1 MMKILL
7 AVFALA
13 LIISIPTAFAQ
24 TATSATSATGTSETE
39 TELEPFV
46 FENQPYTK
54 PTNLTSEGVGFY
66 EVRNPDGT
74 FTLTSHY
81 PYFETE
87 SGEFLPYRINEDSS
101 IIQVEVNGGK
111 IVFDK
116 ESGAMTLF
124 NDEGIIVDS
133 DSYVVR
139 SALSGSDVWNNLP
152 LNDSPL
158 TFEVIEQGET
168 LIIEI
173 SREDETGLFKMQHI
187 VFGGKLKTTAFF
199 TNYSLENTKIAFT
212 ETLNLPDNI
221 ITLNDQV
228 IDLNQFVGMSFD
240 RTTLEQNEDLVIQV
254 KERFFNTGIGFDN
267 LWQVNIHEN
276 NTVSLDYANTAHVMQ
291 IGETIGLD
299 PTWNITGTINGSN
312 VDFNISTLNNASVNS
327 GDIDGTALT
336 STQITSLQNALNNG
350 DSTWS
355 QPYTQGAIWDTS
367 NLTYSVA
374 SGYNTSSN
382 PIRINTSSSSGGEL
396 VGVNSGNN
404 GSIILSADQ
413 NRNGGSNGGTYLKD
427 MTTNENWRIQYPR
440 SADVH
445 TGSTGGSTNWSLAYA
460 SHCSWNDPHK
470 LVISGTTVTA
480 YCGNTVARSGGV
492 ANSSNFQP
500 AVYTWGSN
508 DGYNYWDITVT
519 GDFAT
524 SAPTLNVNYTLFPS
538 IPTDV
543 SATQNTTTD
552 YNTVDLTW
560 NEGTTGSQST
570 SYEVFRAGSSI
581 GTVTAPSGLGSSAD
595 GTGYNKSNVTG
606 HDGNNAWSFNN
617 ASTYVDLGQ
626 NFNFDRTDPFSIT
639 WWMKSTH
646 NSFDAI
652 MANSDS
658 SNKGWMLVNNNT
670 SRDIEFRL
678 SNTWGSN
685 YLISGFNNA
694 SLYDNNWHMV
704 TMVYDGSSD
713 ANNTVW
719 YMDGTQQTNINIQN
733 SLTGSTTNS
742 HDTWIGK
749 RGSAPEW
756 YNGSL
761 DDVAFYNKELTSSEV
776 TSIYSGTYPASGL
789 LAHYNFEDTGNT
801 LSNQSTNIP
810 TFTDSNAP
818 DSSNLSYTVTGT
830 NTVGTSA
837 QSSAGLVETFYT
849 PNQVVNVTN
858 QGANSPLVLDWD
870 VPTVPSVTN
879 TATTTASNSLGS
891 SADGTNNGATTGV
904 TGKYGNAW
912 SFDGVNDHVS
922 IPDQSALRINGELTL
937 AMWINPDGDYSHY
950 NTIIAKRDNTDAYY
964 QMFFPLATTSTG
976 LHFYDKYPTSR
987 WSPPSTTSFTNPS
1000 SGNWHLVVATVDS
1013 SNVLKLYEDNN
1024 MIYTTTLSPARNAS
1038 NTSPVTI
1045 GDRFASGSEPFEGD
1059 IDDLSI
1065 WNRALTSS
1073 EINDIY
1079 TGTSPIG
1086 LTNNSGLLAY
1096 YDFEDT
1102 GNTLTNISSVSNTTT
1117 TASPSVSGYSI
1128 ERDDGS
1134 GFNVIQANH
1143 GTNQYSDSTATGSVV
1158 YKISGINAVGTGT
1171 ASADHNAMAGVPPN
1185 APIISTAINDPNS
1198 APLDI
1203 TVSISPDSVVG
1214 TGTLT
1219 GFELYRDGALIT
1231 TTGLVSTYVDTV
1243 PNEGNFEY
1251 SSKSISTHGTS
1262 VLSNLSNITTPSV
1275 PDAPATVNTSI
1286 NNPNSNPFDITIGFS
1301 ASPNDQGSAIT
1312 AYKVYRSSDDVTYSL
1327 ITTLG
1332 NSVLSYA
1339 DTVTGSG
1346 GYYYKISSVNN
1357 VGEGLQSAYSLINT
1371 PTIPNAPVLSSN
1383 AINSTQ
1389 IDSTWSTPSNGNS
1402 EILSYEISV
1411 DGTVTN
1417 VGLVNTNSQ
1426 TGLTQNTSYEIK
1438 IRAVNNVGTS
1448 AWSNIQTIT
1457 THTPPSGTNTISL
1470 NNSWGDV
1477 VIVDNT
1483 ITMSGN
1489 PTPTLDKI
1497 EFVLDGNIVGTINNP
1512 SLTGTY
1518 ALTLPD
1524 TNQHGLLVAATMNN
1538 SETTA
1543 INSNSLLVTG
1553 VTVNRIGA
1561 AEGTG
1566 TVAYTINRTEHPT
1579 NSALDE
1585 IELKWAR
1592 DSFPFNGSCTF
1603 MSPSQAMNVRDLN
1616 DLPSNLVYHT
1626 QSSVN
1631 VFDTTVDISEKNNAY
1646 IYCWSDTD
1654 LMFGAQSEA
1663 LGSNALL
1670 SGLSGLDSALG
1681 TTTVDPNTGEETSYS
1696 ILGAPMI
1703 VIFVLLIAG
1712 QATGRTAPTFIIIL
1726 LAAVGILMG
1735 LGFFIIDEGIFGL
1748 MLIMGALGVMIGK
1761 KFL

>member
-1 MMKILL
+1 
-7 AVFALA
+7 
-13 LIISIPTAFAQ
+13 
-24 TATSATSATGTSETE
+24 
-39 TELEPFV
+39 
-46 FENQPYTK
+46 
-54 PTNLTSEGVGFY
+54 
-66 EVRNPDGT
+66 
-74 FTLTSHY
+74 
-81 PYFETE
+81 
-87 SGEFLPYRINEDSS
+87 
-101 IIQVEVNGGK
+101 
-111 IVFDK
+111 
-116 ESGAMTLF
+116 
-124 NDEGIIVDS
+124 
-133 DSYVVR
+133 
-139 SALSGSDVWNNLP
+139 
-152 LNDSPL
+152 
-158 TFEVIEQGET
+158 
-168 LIIEI
+168 
-173 SREDETGLFKMQHI
+173 
-187 VFGGKLKTTAFF
+187 
-199 TNYSLENTKIAFT
+199 
-212 ETLNLPDNI
+212 
-221 ITLNDQV
+221 
-228 IDLNQFVGMSFD
+228 
-240 RTTLEQNEDLVIQV
+240 
-254 KERFFNTGIGFDN
+254 
-267 LWQVNIHEN
+267 
-276 NTVSLDYANTAHVMQ
+276 MQ

-299 PTWNITGTINGSN
+299 PTWNVTGTINGNN

-327 GDIDGTALT
+327 GDISGTALT
-336 STQITSLQNALNNG
+336 SSQITSLQSALNSG
-350 DSTWS
+350 TTTWS
-355 QPYTQGAIWDTS
+355 QPYTAGAIWDTS

-382 PIRINTSSSSGGEL
+382 PIRINTASSSGGEL
-396 VGVNSGNN
+396 LSVNSGNN
-404 GSIILSADQ
+404 GSVIVSADQ
-413 NRNGGSNGGTYLKD
+413 NRNGGSAGGTFIIDK
-427 MTTNENWRIQYPR
+427 TTNEYFTIMYPR
-440 SADVH
+440 SADTH
-445 TGSTGGSTNWSLAYA
+445 TKSLGGNSSWHLAYH
-460 SHCSWNDPHK
+460 SNCNYNDPHK
-470 LVISGTTVTA
+470 VVISGSAVTA
-480 YCGNTVARSGGV
+480 YCGSTVARSGGV
-492 ANSSNFQP
+492 AVSSNFQ
-500 AVYTWGSN
+500 AMVSTWGSN
-508 DGYNYWDITVT
+508 DGYNYWDVTAT
-519 GDFAT
+519 GDFAAST
-524 SAPTLNVNYTLFPS
+524 PTLNVNYTLLPS

-543 SATQNTTTD
+543 SATQNTTTN

-560 NEGTTGSQST
+560 SEGTNGSQST
-570 SYEVFRAGSSI
+570 SYEVFRGGSSI
-581 GTVTAPSGLGSSAD
+581 GTVNQTTLNSDHSDDFSTDNWSDTGFTGVSGGVLTGDLNRGTTNHGSILSLGSAVDNSQWVMRFQLDINTKATAENNSVALYLSDSGLVGINSNKDGLGLGLSQYWDSFALLAPDNTYSFYNTSYFGTPNTGTYYIEIIRTSSTTAD
-595 GTGYNKSNVTG
+595 MNIY
-606 HDGNNAWSFNN
+606 
-617 ASTYVDLGQ
+617 
-626 NFNFDRTDPFSIT
+626 
-639 WWMKSTH
+639 
-646 NSFDAI
+646 
-652 MANSDS
+652 SDS
-658 SNKGWMLVNNNT
+658 SYSTL
-670 SRDIEFRL
+670 L
-678 SNTWGSN
+678 
-685 YLISGFNNA
+685 
-694 SLYDNNWHMV
+694 H
-704 TMVYDGSSD
+704 
-713 ANNTVW
+713 
-719 YMDGTQQTNINIQN
+719 
-733 SLTGSTTNS
+733 STTNHTIS
-742 HDTWIGK
+742 SGIQNLDTVVVQGMND
-749 RGSAPEW
+749 
-756 YNGSL
+756 NGSGGTWNISIDNLEIWDGVITPSSL
-761 DDVAFYNKELTSSEV
+761 D
-776 TSIYSGTYPASGL
+776 
-789 LAHYNFEDTGNT
+789 
-801 LSNQSTNIP
+801 TN
-810 TFTDSNAP
+810 FTDSNAP
-818 DSSNLSYTVTGT
+818 HSSNLSYTVSGT
-830 NTVGTSA
+830 NTVGTSS
-837 QSSAGLVETFYT
+837 QSSAGLIETFYV
-849 PNQVVNVTN
+849 PNQVVNVTD
-858 QGANSPLVLDWD
+858 QGASSPLILDWD

-879 TATTTASNSLGS
+879 TVSAYHTPITWNSNTVDDFTINGNTATPTHTSNGWNNSIQSTQTWSPSTGGGEVEWTVTGDRVMAGFAKDPYPANNVTNSFSYIDFGLYADNNTWGLQPYESGNQYYIPSPPHTWNVGDTFKTTMDSNGTVKYYHNGTLFYTSTITAGQNDTYYFLAVSYQTASLTTTYL
-891 SADGTNNGATTGV
+891 
-904 TGKYGNAW
+904 
-912 SFDGVNDHVS
+912 
-922 IPDQSALRINGELTL
+922 I
-937 AMWINPDGDYSHY
+937 
-950 NTIIAKRDNTDAYY
+950 
-964 QMFFPLATTSTG
+964 
-976 LHFYDKYPTSR
+976 
-987 WSPPSTTSFTNPS
+987 PS
-1000 SGNWHLVVATVDS
+1000 STV
-1013 SNVLKLYEDNN
+1013 
-1024 MIYTTTLSPARNAS
+1024 TTP
-1038 NTSPVTI
+1038 
-1045 GDRFASGSEPFEGD
+1045 
-1059 IDDLSI
+1059 
-1065 WNRALTSS
+1065 
-1073 EINDIY
+1073 
-1079 TGTSPIG
+1079 
-1086 LTNNSGLLAY
+1086 
-1096 YDFEDT
+1096 
-1102 GNTLTNISSVSNTTT
+1102 
-1117 TASPSVSGYSI
+1117 SPSLSGYQI

-1143 GTNQYSDSTATGSVV
+1143 GTNQYSDGTASGNVV

-1171 ASADHNAMAGVPPN
+1171 ASANHNALAGVPPN
-1185 APIISTAINDPNS
+1185 APVISTAINDPNS

-1219 GFELYRDGALIT
+1219 GFEIYRDGALIT

-1243 PNEGNFEY
+1243 PNEGTFEY
-1251 SSKSISTHGTS
+1251 SAKSVSTHGTS
-1262 VLSNLSNITTPSV
+1262 VLSNLSSITTPSV

-1286 NNPNSNPFDITIGFS
+1286 NNPNSNPFDITIGWS

-1312 AYKVYRSSDDVTYSL
+1312 NYKVYRSSDNITYTS
-1327 ITTLG
+1327 IATLG

-1357 VGEGLQSAYSLINT
+1357 VGEGLQSSYSLINT
-1371 PTIPNAPVLSSN
+1371 PTVPDAPVLSSN

-1389 IDSTWSTPSNGNS
+1389 IDSTWNTPSNGNS

-1457 THTPPSGTNTISL
+1457 THTPPSGTNSLVL

-1646 IYCWSDTD
+1646 IYCWSDTE